1 MTIQVPKSAADA
13 LGFDLR
19 EQAEAY
25 AAALREHIMGPPG
38 SEPRP
43 PHALVAQVVSRIPQ
57 SGPVAKRGPDEIVV
71 DFEIYDDTPVDPAI
85 QLLRETIN

>member
-1 MTIQVPKSAADA
+1 MSIQVPKSVADT

-25 AAALREHIMGPPG
+25 ATALRAHIMGPPG

-43 PHALVAQVVSRIPQ
+43 PHALVAQVIRRIPQ
-57 SGPVAKRGPDEIVV
+57 DGPVAKRGPDEIVV

-85 QLLRETIN
+85 KFLRETIN